1 MTTQQFMIN
10 VVPYV
15 IIIGVFYFLLIRPQK
30 KKEKQIQEMRNSIK
44 EGDEIST
51 IGGIYGK
58 VLNTKDDII
67 TIEVGADKVKL
78 KIARWAIGK
87 VIESSK

>member
-58 VLNTKDDII
+58 VINTKDDIV
-67 TIEVGADKVKL
+67 TIEVGADKVKF
-78 KIARWAIGK
+78 KIARWAVGK
-87 VIESSK
+87 IIESGK